1 MVEWEKIYDFLIE
14 ILEKVVEVGQHSY
27 EWLTSDIHIGT
38 FTFKPIYISVGVLF
52 ALLALWLKNKIMGDI
67 G

>member
-1 MVEWEKIYDFLIE
+1 MDWGKVFDFLSDLLSKI
-14 ILEKVVEVGQHSY
+14 VEVGEYSY
-27 EWLTSDIHIGT
+27 QWLTNDIHIGT
-38 FTFKPIYISVGVLF
+38 YTFKPIYISVAVLF